1 MSALKKFYNSKFGLS
16 VFGYCRQY
24 EKSLN
29 LIVPRSIVE
38 EILSFYV
45 KLFMKSWKDYVKI
58 AQILGFQQVT
68 IINRQHYLNEASS
81 DRSHTAVLWY
91 DGSLQVCQCFKFSSL
106 NIELTWLSD

>member
-1 MSALKKFYNSKFGLS
+1 MAALKKFYDSKFGLS

-24 EKSLN
+24 EKSMH

-58 AQILGFQQVT
+58 TQILGFQQVT
-68 IINRQHYLNEASS
+68 IINRQHYLTEASS
-81 DRSHTAVLWY
+81 DRSHIATSWY
-91 DGSLQVCQCFKFSSL
+91 DGSRAVC
-106 NIELTWLSD
+106 